1 MKRLLLATLLL
12 SLLLA
17 APGRAT
23 VVFEQPHN
31 GGGTLNKSAWYPPDG
46 LDGDAYCWDSFS
58 VASNTAITEVH
69 WRGGYE
75 YHPSGTGH
83 GAISSFEVSIWRSIG
98 GNSQPDLG
106 AGGRLVRYTVSGT
119 AGETAAGTFGGMAL
133 FDYGYTL
140 PSPFQATGGAVYW
153 VRIVAAQ
160 GIVAPSYAPDWGLA
174 TGTGGNG
181 AHFRYITGGNYQ
193 MPGNDLAFYLAASG
207 APGVTITASASPA
220 GSGTISGA
228 GAYPIGSLVS
238 LTAVANAGWGFVN
251 WTEGATP
258 VSTNPHY
265 TFTAATNR
273 TLVANFD
280 TAYTVVTYAYP
291 NYGGTTTGD
300 GVYTRGSTVTL
311 TATPAH
317 GFVFNS
323 WSDGTLT
330 PTNTFAAASDIW
342 LTAFFDSAP
351 DAVTFDFDAATP
363 GYGLPLAQTV
373 NGLTA
378 YFAGGF
384 SVQQVGTVGIAPAGM
399 SGNYLYPGSVFA
411 SDLVI
416 DFTEALV
423 DFSALVATCD
433 IVCDASAIMRV
444 TAYMDGVPVGTNTA
458 QPPQGAYPST
468 TITITPPTVF
478 NRAVLHWD
486 APGLACGD
494 YAPIFWTDVV
504 TVTRAVAP
512 GGVGDSVPP
521 TAARLQ
527 APTPNPFQGSTTLRF
542 ELPRAGEARLVV
554 FDVQGRKVRTL
565 IAGPRPAG
573 AQEITWDGRDDG
585 GRPAGAGV
593 YALRLDAAGTHAT
606 RRLVLLH

>member
-1 MKRLLLATLLL
+1 MPRFLLVALLGA
-12 SLLLA
+12 LLA
-17 APGRAT
+17 APARAT
-23 VVFEQPHN
+23 IVFEQPHA
-31 GGGTLNKSAWYPPDG
+31 GTGTLHKSSWYPPDG

-58 VASNTAITEVH
+58 LASNTAITEVH

-75 YHPSGTGH
+75 YHASGSGQA
-83 GAISSFEVSIWRSIG
+83 AISAFEVSIYRSIG

-106 AGGRLVRYTVSGT
+106 AGGRLVRYNVSGN
-119 AGETAAGTFGGMAL
+119 AGETAAGTFGGVAL
-133 FDYGYTL
+133 FNYGYTL

-153 VRIVAAQ
+153 VRIVASQ
-160 GIVAPSYAPDWGLA
+160 GIAPPFYAPDWGLA
-174 TGTGGNG
+174 VGTGGNN
-181 AHFRYITGGNYQ
+181 AHFRYITGGTYQ
-193 MPGNDLAFYLAASG
+193 NITNDLTFSLHASSAPAVMIAAGESPTG
-207 APGVTITASASPA
+207 A
-220 GSGTISGA
+220 GTISGA

-238 LTAVANAGWGFVN
+238 LTATANAGWGFVN

-258 VSTNPHY
+258 VSVNPHY
-265 TFTAATNR
+265 TFTATVDR

-280 TAYTVVTYAYP
+280 TAYTVMTISAP

-300 GVYTRGSTVTL
+300 GVYVSGTTVTL

-330 PTNTFAAASDIW
+330 PTHSFAASSDIW

-363 GYGLPLAQTV
+363 GYGLPLEQTV

-399 SGNYLYPGSVFA
+399 SGNYLYPSSVFPA
-411 SDLVI
+411 DLVI

-433 IVCDASAIMRV
+433 LVCDASAIMRV
-444 TAYMDGVPVGTNTA
+444 TAFMDGEPVGTDTA
-458 QPPQGAYPST
+458 QPPPGAYPST
-468 TITITPPTVF
+468 TLSIAPPTTF
-478 NRAVLHWD
+478 NSVVVHWD
-486 APGLACGD
+486 APGQACGD

-504 TVTRAVAP
+504 TVTRASVP
-512 GGVGDSVPP
+512 GGVGDRVPSA
-521 TAARLQ
+521 TVRLQ
-527 APTPNPFQGSTTLRF
+527 APTPNPFTRTTTLRF
-542 ELPRAGEARLVV
+542 ELPRAGEARLGV
-554 FDVQGRKVRTL
+554 FDIQGRLVRTL
-565 IAGPRPAG
+565 VTGPRPAG
-573 AQEITWDGRDDG
+573 AQEIEWDGRTDD

-593 YALRLDAAGTHAT
+593 YAIRLDAAGMHAA
-606 RRLVLLH
+606 RRIVLVR